1 MVTKNFVS
9 HLNNMENRNQ
19 TLALLKSTN
28 TTHGLESPLA
38 AVQTYTKL
46 VQNRDEDVW
55 RREGN
60 KKTLELFHAAAKNI
74 PAYKAFLKEHKVDSK
89 NIKTIRDFAEVPET
103 TKSNYIEKY
112 SLEERSWNGVLD
124 NQSLIATSSGAT
136 GEPTLWARNASQEI
150 EATLTHNLL
159 FTQLYEIEKLKT
171 VAIIGFPMGA
181 YVSGIATT
189 IPSWLLTLKHPN
201 LTIITVGNNKR
212 QVLGLIKKMQKKY
225 DQTLLIGHPF
235 FIKDV
240 LESGKDR
247 GIQWGRSRVRAMF
260 CSEGFTESWRTYVG
274 NLIRTKTPERDV
286 FSTYGS
292 TELLLMGYE
301 NPFTILIRQIAEAN
315 PAFCEKVFGTN
326 MLPQLFHYNPLLRH
340 IETSKDG
347 ELLYSM
353 QGGAPL
359 IRYNLQDEGSIF
371 SCKQIKKALSEQCPE
386 WKKQLESI
394 GWKQE
399 WNLPLVALH
408 GRSNNTIVFYAANIY
423 PEHIHR
429 ALNAKSLLNSLTGK
443 FVMKKSYIRKMDQKL
458 TIHVELQE
466 GVRISKVL
474 QRNITKRVVQT
485 LEKVNMEYLFLRE
498 NLDKD
503 LVPEIILH
511 KYQDEKYFPV
521 GLKPKYILR

>member
-1 MVTKNFVS
+1 MK
-9 HLNNMENRNQ
+9 NRNQ

-28 TTHGLESPLA
+28 KTYELRSSLTA
-38 AVQTYTKL
+38 AQTYTEL
-46 VQNRDEDVW
+46 VQARTEDVW
-55 RREGN
+55 RKEGN
-60 KKTLELFHAAAKNI
+60 KKALEVFHNAAKKI
-74 PAYKAFLKEHKVDSK
+74 PAYKDFLKRNNVNPSKV
-89 NIKTIRDFAEVPET
+89 KTIRDFAKVPET
-103 TKSNYIEKY
+103 TKENYIQKY
-112 SLEERSWNGVLD
+112 PLEERSWNGDLQS
-124 NQSLIATSSGAT
+124 QSLIATSSGAT
-136 GEPTLWARNASQEI
+136 GEPTLWARDAAQEI

-212 QVLGLIKKMQKKY
+212 QVLGLVKKMQKKY

-240 LESGKDR
+240 LESGKER
-247 GIQWGRSRVRAMF
+247 GIQWGRNKVRTMF
-260 CSEGFTESWRTYVG
+260 CSEGFSEVWRTYIA
-274 NLIRTKTPERDV
+274 NILRTKTPEMDI

-301 NPFTILIRQIAEAN
+301 NPFTVFVRKLAEADSD
-315 PAFCEKVFGTN
+315 FCKKIFGTN

-340 IETSKDG
+340 IETSKKG
-347 ELLYSM
+347 ELLYTM

-359 IRYNLQDEGSIF
+359 IRYNLQDEGSVI
-371 SCKQIKKALSEQCPE
+371 SYKKMEESLSKECPD
-386 WKKQLESI
+386 WKKKLEKV

-399 WNLPLVALH
+399 WSLPLVALQ
-408 GRSNNTIVFYAANIY
+408 GRSNNTVVFYAANIY

-429 ALNAKSLLNSLTGK
+429 ALSAKSLLNSLTGK
-443 FVMKKSYIRKMDQKL
+443 FVMQKSYIRKMDQKL

-466 GVRISKVL
+466 DVRISKVL
-474 QRNITKRVVQT
+474 QENIKKRVVKT

-498 NLDKD
+498 NLEKNI
-503 LVPEIILH
+503 VPEIILH
-511 KYQDEKYFPV
+511 KYQSKKYFPP